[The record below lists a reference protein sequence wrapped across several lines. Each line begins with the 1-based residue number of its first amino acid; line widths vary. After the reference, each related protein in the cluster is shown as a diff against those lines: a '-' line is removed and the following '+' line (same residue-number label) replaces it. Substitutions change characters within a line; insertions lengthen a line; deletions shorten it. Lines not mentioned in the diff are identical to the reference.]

1 MFYKPTSKASK
12 KEIAKLNKISR
23 NEKRLQK
30 ELEEQTQI
38 ESELEE
44 KINKLLKVYL
54 HEFGISMQQN
64 KLLDET
70 LAKKNQEI
78 EALDAEIELLEQGS
92 LPEGDFSYAI
102 TEKEKVK

>member
-1 MFYKPTSKASK
+1 MLVNLILYGTFLTYICIKHYLFYKPTSKASK
-12 KEIAKLNKISR
+12 KEIAKLNKISH

-30 ELEEQTQI
+30 ELEEQSQI

-54 HEFGISMQQN
+54 YEFGISMQQD

-70 LAKKNQEI
+70 IAKKKSRNRSSRC
-78 EALDAEIELLEQGS
+78 GNRV
-92 LPEGDFSYAI
+92 
-102 TEKEKVK
+102 T